1 MNIIPSSKRLLVGT
15 INGLFGVQGWVK
27 IFSHTQP
34 RKNILSY
41 KPWHIQI
48 DEQWQILEIVNGREQ
63 SKTIVAK
70 IKDIDNREQARA
82 MIGID
87 VYIEKSQLLKLK
99 KGEHYWEDLIGLEV
113 INRSNFVL
121 GKVQNLMET
130 GVNYVLIV
138 QGEKEHWVPYI
149 EPFLCEVNIEK
160 QQILVDWDEDF

>member
-1 MNIIPSSKRLLVGT
+1 MVGT

-48 DEQWQILEIVNGREQ
+48 DGQWQTLEVINGREQ

-70 IKDIDNREQARA
+70 IKDIDNREQATS

-87 VYIEKSQLLKLK
+87 VYIEKSQLPKLK
-99 KGEHYWEDLIGLEV
+99 GDEHYWRDLIGLEV
-113 INRSNFVL
+113 VNQSDFVL
-121 GKVQNLMET
+121 GKVENLVDT
-130 GVNYVLIV
+130 GANHVIIV
-138 QGEKEHWVPYI
+138 RGEKEHWVPYI
-149 EPFLCEVNIEK
+149 APFLIEVNLEM
-160 QQILVDWDEDF
+160 QQILVDWDENF

>member
-1 MNIIPSSKRLLVGT
+1 LVGT

-48 DEQWQILEIVNGREQ
+48 DEQWQTLEIVNGREQ

-87 VYIEKSQLLKLK
+87 VYIEK
-99 KGEHYWEDLIGLEV
+99 
-113 INRSNFVL
+113 RSYQ
-121 GKVQNLMET
+121 K
-130 GVNYVLIV
+130 
-138 QGEKEHWVPYI
+138 
-149 EPFLCEVNIEK
+149 
-160 QQILVDWDEDF
+160 